1 MAELVIAL
9 DVAEEKT
16 ALALAERLSAGI
28 TASAGAVWFK
38 VGMELYTAAGPSVVK
53 ALKKLGFSV
62 FLDLKYHDIPNT
74 VAGAMRAAA
83 RLGVDMANVHICG
96 GEAMVRAAVTGAK
109 EGAELSGARPPLLLG
124 VTVLTSL
131 GAKDLAVAGIP
142 PDLYAAGLA
151 EEELPAA
158 LVLRRAEEAKAWGL
172 DGVVSSGH
180 EAAGIKKACGADFIC
195 LTPGIRPLEG
205 DVQDQS
211 RVMTPVRAVAA
222 GSDFLVVG
230 RPITGAADPLAAMLA
245 ILREMNEAAKK
256 FPLAQ

>member
-9 DVAEEKT
+9 DLPEEKA
-16 ALALAERLSAGI
+16 ALSLAEKLSAGLD
-28 TASAGAVWFK
+28 AAAGAIWFK
-38 VGMELYTAAGPSVVK
+38 VGMELYTAAGPSVVRS
-53 ALKKLGFSV
+53 LKKLGFSV

-96 GEAMVRAAVTGAK
+96 GEAMLKAAVAGAK
-109 EGAELSGARPPLLLG
+109 EGAELAGGRPPLILG

-131 GAKDLAVAGIP
+131 SPKDLAVAGVP
-142 PDLYAAGLA
+142 VDLCHAGLDGEGLLA
-151 EEELPAA
+151 SLA
-158 LVLRRAEEAKAWGL
+158 LRRAKEAKAWGL

-180 EAAGIKKACGADFIC
+180 EAAGIKASCGRDFIC
-195 LTPGIRPLEG
+195 LTPGIRPLAG

-211 RVMTPVRAVAA
+211 RVMTPARAVAA

-230 RPITGAADPLAAMLA
+230 RPITGATDPLAAMRA
-245 ILREMNEAAKK
+245 ILQEMNAA
-256 FPLAQ
+256 